1 MIKSGI
7 VMLFFII
14 KEKNRFYR
22 LKKIILVIN
31 LSKKKFSKQKFN
43 KTSEMKW
50 NQIGLVY
57 YFIVAP

>member
-7 VMLFFII
+7 VMLFSII